1 MNGTDRYNNFMKFY
15 PDDKPNS
22 SSNNDNGNKDKN
34 VKGINENS
42 QRDSVLIDKFLRI
55 YKLIIK
61 DYQTF
66 TPALQLQWCE
76 VLIEVA
82 MNETFI
88 SQYTIN
94 GEKLPYKLTEQ
105 KMLQNQNI
113 IIEHSMKVIS
123 KLMRLK
129 YGPSFYL
136 MGCLFSNK
144 YKFPITFLDHDDSKA
159 LKYYIMG
166 GKLKHSECCYRCGI
180 CYEYGRGTEKNI
192 DQAIEWYKR
201 GSECCGNHNCMFR
214 LGYIYLYE
222 LNDVIQ
228 CIEWFEMADLNGSFH
243 ACFEMG
249 KIYEFDDLPEW
260 LQRRLNKNIKNCRM
274 ALKYYYK
281 CATKYNYS
289 LAQWKLGYCYEQG
302 LLGLPVNGLKSVAWY
317 YKSVKSIEMNTTT
330 TTTNSNNNNPM
341 LNIMSILGI
350 IGWYI
355 TGIPGILEPNL
366 SQALIWSRRA
376 YMYLQNNTQTAVRK
390 KVEHAYNILSS
401 IQQPMP

>member
-1 MNGTDRYNNFMKFY
+1 MNDTDRYNNFMKLY
-15 PDDKPNS
+15 PSDEH
-22 SSNNDNGNKDKN
+22 NDSRGNRGN
-34 VKGINENS
+34 IAGVAECGT
-42 QRDSVLIDKFLRI
+42 QTDSILIDKFMKI
-55 YKLIIK
+55 YRLIIE

-66 TPALQLQWCE
+66 TPELQLQWCE
-76 VLIEVA
+76 ILIDVA

-94 GEKLPYKLTEQ
+94 GEKLPYKLDQ
-105 KMLQNQNI
+105 SKMLQNQNI

-129 YGPSFYL
+129 YAPSFYL
-136 MGCLFSNK
+136 MGSLFSNK

-166 GKLKHSECCYRCGI
+166 GKLNHSECCYRCGI
-180 CYEYGRGTEKNI
+180 CYEYGKGTDKDI
-192 DQAIEWYKR
+192 DEAIEWYKR
-201 GSECCGNHNCMFR
+201 GSEYCGNHNCMFR

-222 LNDVIQ
+222 LCDIIQ
-228 CIEWFEMADLNGSFH
+228 CMEWFETADANGSLH

-260 LQRRLNKNIKNCRM
+260 LQVRLNKNIKSNEM

-281 CATKYNYS
+281 CANEYNYS

-302 LLGLPVNGLKSVAWY
+302 LLGLPIIGLKSLAWY
-317 YKSVKSIEMNTTT
+317 YKSIESTKKTHNNEN
-330 TTTNSNNNNPM
+330 NSNLK

-355 TGIPGILEPNL
+355 TGIPGILEPNFD
-366 SQALIWSRRA
+366 QALVWSKRA
-376 YMYLQNNTQTAVRK
+376 YANLQNNTPPAVRF
-390 KVEHAYNILSS
+390 KVERAYSILSS
-401 IQQPMP
+401 LQQSTP